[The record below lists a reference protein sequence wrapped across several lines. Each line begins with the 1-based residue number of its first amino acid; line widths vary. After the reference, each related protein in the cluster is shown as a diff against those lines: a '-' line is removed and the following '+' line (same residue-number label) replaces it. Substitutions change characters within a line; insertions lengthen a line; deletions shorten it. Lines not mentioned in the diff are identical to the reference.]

1 MSKSMA
7 SHPRTKKVVLQEQKK
22 VMGYDTDF
30 PACGIYICTSENHRD
45 MWKGWKDAGWPIFSS
60 WIDDKDVTAERRIYE
75 ARVSKALVLWY
86 PDDAVPFEFLYEV
99 GAALAVGHDVIFT
112 GNATSHP
119 LAAHHGVISIGDLEG
134 AMMYANE
141 VISKSSEERRTWFE
155 TYAGYQFRSDTRLSN
170 AEEADVV
177 AIWSTPEMAQKAIVL
192 PWPNGAELAAKI
204 CEHIDASMIAGY
216 IKGGGSSDS

>member
-7 SHPRTKKVVLQEQKK
+7 SKTRTKKVVLQEQKK
-22 VMGYDTDF
+22 VMAYDTDY
-30 PACGIYICTSENHRD
+30 PSCSIYICTSENHRD

-60 WIDDKDVTAERRIYE
+60 WIDDKEVTAERRIYE

-86 PDDAVPFEFLYEV
+86 PDEAVPFEVLYEV
-99 GAALAVGHDVIFT
+99 GA
-112 GNATSHP
+112 
-119 LAAHHGVISIGDLEG
+119 
-134 AMMYANE
+134 
-141 VISKSSEERRTWFE
+141 
-155 TYAGYQFRSDTRLSN
+155 DTRLSN

-192 PWPNGAELAAKI
+192 PWPNGAELAARI